1 MNEYSACEVRK
12 ILQHLFPQRQLVLSQ
27 LTFFAH
33 SGVSEATG
41 STFRRG
47 RRCYR
52 LEDMLSIGC
61 VLSLKENG
69 IPLKAI
75 SELPALIR
83 SLASRIMQL
92 EDRCYVSGWGENV
105 LLHFESEIKSPPP
118 LELFLNSE
126 QQLGI
131 FWSLDLTDFAR
142 SLIVASTE
150 AFLVQDNSVGVVDPT
165 EQERAPV
172 MMPLAA

>member
-69 IPLKAI
+69 IPLKTIA
-75 SELPALIR
+75 ELPSLIR
-83 SLASRIMQL
+83 QLATRIMSL
-92 EDRCYVSGWGENV
+92 EDRCYVTGCGENV
-105 LLHFESEIKSPPP
+105 LMHFESEVQTPPP
-118 LELFLNSE
+118 LEMFLTSE
-126 QQLGI
+126 KPLGI

-142 SLIVASTE
+142 LLIVASKE
-150 AFLVQDNSVGVVDPT
+150 AFLVQETSEEQLQQESVPL
-165 EQERAPV
+165 A
-172 MMPLAA
+172 MPLAA